1 MLHKSPQKR
10 IYFEGATYFVTCTTH
25 NWVEYFK
32 EPIFCELFVE
42 ILKLAKKIKK
52 FDLYAFVVLLD
63 HFHIMFCPHK
73 AEDLPKVMQFIKR
86 NLSRNINFVLGYEP
100 EEAIYKSLLRVTGK
114 FEIYKN
120 LIREHNEILF
130 KFRKQFLAKYG
141 ANQNQFYKFKW
152 LKSYRDHYI
161 RNSQD
166 FQEHLDYIYKNPFK
180 HKIPNPENYQYIFT
194 KYQGLIAEL

>member
-1 MLHKSPQKR
+1 MLHKPPQKR

-32 EPIFCELFVE
+32 EPIFCDLFVE
-42 ILKLAKKIKK
+42 ILKLAKKIKG

-73 AEDLPKVMQFIKR
+73 AENLPKVMQYIKR
-86 NLSRNINFVLGYEP
+86 HFSRNANFILGYEN
-100 EEAIYKSLLRVTGK
+100 EEAIGQSLLR
-114 FEIYKN
+114 
-120 LIREHNEILF
+120 LREKYAHLKNEIDHLNNRIF
-130 KFRKQFLAKYG
+130 DLRSQFLAKYD
-141 ANQNQFYKFKW
+141 ANQTQFYKFKW

-166 FQEHLDYIYKNPFK
+166 FEEHLKYIYNNPMK
-180 HKIPNPENYQYIFT
+180 HKLPDAENYKYIYT
-194 KYQGLIAEL
+194 NYPDLISEI